1 MHGDVFSGSAGDRER
16 CCDASTVH
24 CHAGVWYLRFAGA
37 RATGRRERRARPN
50 GSGGAGAAVNDRGK
64 ARSRCHMDRE
74 HFRRK
79 VEERLLSGIRWSA
92 AGIRHLRRPGLSHQ
106 LFGGHAVIDGSAAIS
121 WSRGTFAQ
129 ATFELPRFLS
139 EHLSVGAEATREA
152 DGTDYRLKNTE
163 YLTYATVKPRS
174 WLTFGGQLGYSQ
186 PVSVERPRPAN
197 LTPTQD
203 VFTATTAPGLTDRPA
218 FLHSDLS
225 ADVDTRNH
233 PSRPTSG
240 GDYRVTL
247 STFSDRDF
255 GQYSF
260 RRVEA
265 EASRFIPILHENWVI
280 GLRARVASS
289 DTSDGN
295 VVPFYLLPTLG
306 GSRSLRGYDDYRFR
320 DRNLLLFNAEYRW
333 RVFGALDGALF
344 YDAGKVAPRFGD
356 LDLKDL
362 KSSYGLGFRFHSN
375 NTTVFRVDVGRS
387 AEGTRLLLSITD
399 ALKAGH
405 GSIFI
410 PYVP

>member
-1 MHGDVFSGSAGDRER
+1 MMAVLVLGLCASPALAQQSDGGAAATAQSQAAPPPQATGGGTLNAGAGLIESMFRQEKREKGFYAEFGGLPPGSGVSAGPGYR
-16 CCDASTVH
+16 H
-24 CHAGVWYLRFAGA
+24 PLLG
-37 RATGRRERRARPN
+37 GR
-50 GSGGAGAAVNDRGK
+50 
-64 ARSRCHMDRE
+64 
-74 HFRRK
+74 
-79 VEERLLSGIRWSA
+79 
-92 AGIRHLRRPGLSHQ
+92 
-106 LFGGHAVIDGSAAIS
+106 AVIDGSAAIA

-129 ATFELPRFLS
+129 ATFELPPLLS
-139 EHLSVGAEATREA
+139 EHVSVGAQVKRQDFTRVSYFGIGPATLEA
-152 DGTDYRLKNTE
+152 DGTDYRLKNTD
-163 YLTYATVKPRS
+163 YVTFATVKPRS
-174 WLTFGGQLGYSQ
+174 WLTFGGRLGYSQ
-186 PVSVERPRPAN
+186 PISIERPRFGD

-203 VFTATTAPGLTDRPA
+203 VFTAATASGLIDRPA

-225 ADVDTRNH
+225 VDVDTRNH
-233 PSRPTSG
+233 PSRPTNG
-240 GDYRVTL
+240 GDYRVAL

-255 GQYSF
+255 GRYSF

-280 GLRARVASS
+280 ALRARVAGS

-320 DRNLLLFNAEYRW
+320 DRNLLLLNAEYRW
-333 RVFGALDGALF
+333 RVFGALDGAVF

-356 LDLKDL
+356 LDLKHL

-387 AEGTRLLLSITD
+387 TEGTRVLLSITD
-399 ALKAGH
+399 ALKPGR